1 MFSNLLLLLVICLG
15 FSDVYGL
22 TCNNCADVNSC
33 KNPETLE
40 CNITEATQSY
50 QKFAIYFN
58 ETNYNKSLTCFTANI
73 SLETPIGVS
82 ILALGCGF
90 SNFNLTP
97 KNGINLISNSSYEEC
112 DSDNCNTF
120 SSIATTPNPTT
131 SNSSQTAC
139 DLSNSIPIYNQL
151 MPYLNMGQM
160 ISNQYECIAL
170 NGNFSLSSKSEEI
183 IYEGCV
189 PKGIDICGS
198 NGKDNTLS
206 SYTCKSCETN
216 LCNNLNASIESPNN
230 KINCYTCDSEPCG
243 NRNSIQ
249 CSENDVFNTYRTLS
263 PGYNFT
269 ANSSSTSFE
278 CITLNATVS
287 ANGTDKNIF
296 YKGCAFSNV
305 DMCDPHY
312 LTQGYT
318 LKDSDNCTQCSGDY
332 CNRTN
337 SAISKT
343 ISFFGIIFV
352 TLLM

>member
-1 MFSNLLLLLVICLG
+1 M
-15 FSDVYGL
+15 
-22 TCNNCADVNSC
+22 
-33 KNPETLE
+33 E
-40 CNITEATQSY
+40 CNITEATRSY
-50 QKFAIYFN
+50 QNFALYFN

-82 ILALGCGF
+82 ILAMGCGF

-112 DSDNCNTF
+112 DSDNCNTL

-131 SNSSQTAC
+131 SNSSQSLRCLQCKGEECLQGSKNFNVYEAAC

-189 PKGIDICGS
+189 PKGINICGS
-198 NGKDNTLS
+198 HAQDNTLLA
-206 SYTCKSCETN
+206 YTCKSCETN

-287 ANGTDKNIF
+287 ANGTGKYIF
-296 YKGCAFSNV
+296 YNIYNFI
-305 DMCDPHY
+305 
-312 LTQGYT
+312 T
-318 LKDSDNCTQCSGDY
+318 L
-332 CNRTN
+332 
-337 SAISKT
+337 
-343 ISFFGIIFV
+343 
-352 TLLM
+352 